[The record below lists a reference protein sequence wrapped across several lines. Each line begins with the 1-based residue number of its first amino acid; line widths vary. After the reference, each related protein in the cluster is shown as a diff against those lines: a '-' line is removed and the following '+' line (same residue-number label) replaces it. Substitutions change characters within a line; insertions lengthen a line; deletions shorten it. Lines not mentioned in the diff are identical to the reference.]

1 MSTWFTEQVKDGTI
15 KTGVEFI
22 KAVSNAYHQGDGFT
36 ADGNMVKIYT
46 PKYKEADPKY
56 FEKYQAAL
64 EELREYEN
72 ASVEDLIKDVNE
84 RRTKFLLCTEHQRMD
99 LIEKNKKYQKIYEE
113 INIWNSPSEMFEKM
127 KQSALSELKNEY
139 EMNKKA
145 IEDFEI
151 ELNNL
156 PKTTNEYYAD
166 EIFKKLGELKDKAVK
181 AFERWQ
187 EHLID
192 VKKHNLYIQ
201 QLDES
206 LQGESHEL
214 DQV

>member
-1 MSTWFTEQVKDGTI
+1 MKDGTI
-15 KTGVEFI
+15 KTGAEYI

-46 PKYKEADPKY
+46 PKYKEVDQKY
-56 FEKYQAAL
+56 YEKYQAAL

-72 ASVEDLIKDVNE
+72 APVEDLIKDVDE
-84 RRTKFLLCTEHQRMD
+84 RRAKFLLCTEQQRMD
-99 LIEKNKKYQKIYEE
+99 LIKDNKKYQKIYEE
-113 INIWNSPSEMFEKM
+113 INIWNAPSEMFEKM

-139 EMNKKA
+139 EINKKA
-145 IEDFEI
+145 IEDLET

-156 PKTTNEYYAD
+156 PKTSNEYYSD

-206 LQGESHEL
+206 L
-214 DQV
+214 

>member
-1 MSTWFTEQVKDGTI
+1 MSSWFTKQVKDGTI
-15 KTGVEFI
+15 KTGVEYI

-46 PKYKEADPKY
+46 PKYKEVDQKY
-56 FEKYQAAL
+56 YEKYQAAL

-72 ASVEDLIKDVNE
+72 APVEDLIKDVDE
-84 RRTKFLLCTEHQRMD
+84 RRAKFLLCTEQQRMD
-99 LIEKNKKYQKIYEE
+99 LIKDNKKYQKIYEE
-113 INIWNSPSEMFEKM
+113 INIWNAPSEMFEKM

-139 EMNKKA
+139 EINKKT
-145 IEDFEI
+145 IEDLET

-156 PKTTNEYYAD
+156 PKTSNEYYTD

-206 LQGESHEL
+206 L
-214 DQV
+214 

>member
-1 MSTWFTEQVKDGTI
+1 MSSWFTKQVKDGTI
-15 KTGVEFI
+15 KTGVEYI
-22 KAVSNAYHQGDGFT
+22 KAVSNAYHQGDGFI

-46 PKYKEADPKY
+46 PKYKEVDQKY
-56 FEKYQAAL
+56 YEKYQAAL

-72 ASVEDLIKDVNE
+72 APVEDLIKDVDE
-84 RRTKFLLCTEHQRMD
+84 RRAKFLLCTEQQRMD
-99 LIEKNKKYQKIYEE
+99 LIKDNKKYQKIYEE
-113 INIWNSPSEMFEKM
+113 INIWNSSSEMFEKM

-139 EMNKKA
+139 EINKKA
-145 IEDFEI
+145 IEDLET

-156 PKTTNEYYAD
+156 PKTSNEYYTD

-206 LQGESHEL
+206 L
-214 DQV
+214 

>member
-1 MSTWFTEQVKDGTI
+1 MSSWFTKQVKDGTI
-15 KTGVEFI
+15 KTGAEYI

-46 PKYKEADPKY
+46 PKYKEVDQKY
-56 FEKYQAAL
+56 YEKYQAAL

-72 ASVEDLIKDVNE
+72 TPVEDLIKDVDE
-84 RRTKFLLCTEHQRMD
+84 RRAKFLLCTEQQRMD
-99 LIEKNKKYQKIYEE
+99 LIKDNKKYQKIYEE
-113 INIWNSPSEMFEKM
+113 INIWNAPSEMFEKM

-139 EMNKKA
+139 EINKKA
-145 IEDFEI
+145 IEDLET

-156 PKTTNEYYAD
+156 PKTSNEYYTD

-206 LQGESHEL
+206 L
-214 DQV
+214 